1 MATTQIQTVH
11 TGADKAKLGL
21 AVALVLAALSGF
33 YLLGQQGQWLQW
45 GVLLACLAGAVVVFF
60 LSESG
65 RQLAGFG
72 REAWREVR
80 KVVWPAR
87 KEAMQI
93 TAYVFG
99 CADHGA
105 VPLAVGQDAGMAFLR
120 FDSGMEKIMTDA
132 VASPS
137 AVSPMAASA
146 NPDLRWYVVHAYS
159 GMEKAVERN
168 ILERIARS
176 GMQHKFGRILVPMEE
191 VVEVKNGQKR
201 TTERKFF
208 PGYVL
213 VEMIMDDESWH
224 LVKHTN
230 KVTGFVG
237 GAKNRPAPIS
247 EAEVMK
253 IVNQM
258 QEGTEKPR
266 HKVEFVVGEYVRVKD
281 GPFTDFNGSVED
293 VNYEKSKV
301 RVSVTIFGRSTPV
314 ELEFSQ
320 IEKT

>member
-1 MATTQIQTVH
+1 
-11 TGADKAKLGL
+11 
-21 AVALVLAALSGF
+21 
-33 YLLGQQGQWLQW
+33 
-45 GVLLACLAGAVVVFF
+45 
-60 LSESG
+60 
-65 RQLAGFG
+65 
-72 REAWREVR
+72 
-80 KVVWPAR
+80 
-87 KEAMQI
+87 
-93 TAYVFG
+93 
-99 CADHGA
+99 
-105 VPLAVGQDAGMAFLR
+105 
-120 FDSGMEKIMTDA
+120 MTDVVETPSSQMP
-132 VASPS
+132 VATN
-137 AVSPMAASA
+137 A

-168 ILERIARS
+168 IIERIVRS
-176 GMQHKFGRILVPMEE
+176 GMESKFGRILVPMEE

-213 VEMIMDDESWH
+213 VEMVMDDDTWH

-247 EAEVMK
+247 EAEVVK

-266 HKVEFVVGEYVRVKD
+266 HKIEFVVGEFVRVKE

-301 RVSVTIFGRSTPV
+301 RVAVTIFGRSTPV